1 MININTI
8 RAISRAIAEEVFR
21 RDLTSSVSTTDD
33 TPTAILTLTPD
44 DNSAGIIWVM
54 CSGYTGTDGITG
66 IKTVRFIK
74 TGDVVTLGTGAI
86 PMATERDGL
95 TTADFDITASGAD
108 LIVRVT
114 GEAATDINW
123 KADHKFINVV
133 KEPTGL

>member
-8 RAISRAIAEEVFR
+8 RAVSRAIAEEVVR
-21 RDLTSSVSTTDD
+21 RDTSARVSTSDD
-33 TPTAILTLTPD
+33 TPTAIVTLTPD
-44 DNSAGIIWVM
+44 DDSAGVIWVM
-54 CSGYTGTDGITG
+54 CAGYDGTDGITG

-74 TGDVVTLGTGAI
+74 TGNVVTLGTGAI

-123 KADHKFINVV
+123 LAKYHFINVV